1 MRCLHMLSTIAL
13 ILAAASAT
21 AQFGGPKIDIK
32 ATPSAESV
40 AAGTTAHVD
49 VAVTLEEGWHVN
61 ANKPLEDFLIATE
74 LTFPEDARYIV
85 NKVTYPEH
93 KLFTFAF
100 SPDPLAVYEH
110 AFSVGVDLDIAA
122 GAPAGDLAFQGT
134 LRYQACNDKQCA
146 PPKSVPVNFTLHVTA
161 AGETMPDAPNAAPSA
176 AVAPAATATP
186 EATSEAM
193 ATPDAAGDWAA
204 LLPAF
209 TVAGVQSGYTP
220 APAFVQF
227 LADAQSG
234 KADTGQN
241 YLAGSGLL
249 LMLLLVLAGGLALN
263 LTPCV
268 LPLIPINIAII
279 GAGARAGSKSRGF
292 ALGAMYGLGIALVY
306 GALGLVVVL
315 GFSNA
320 FGNLSAVWWFNLGIA
335 VFFVVLALAMFDL
348 LQIDFSSWQAK
359 FGIRKNEQ
367 GSFAVAFA
375 MGGISA
381 LLAGACVAP
390 VVIAV
395 ILQTQTL
402 YTQGNTA
409 ALLLPFLL
417 GVGMALPWPFAG
429 AGLSFLPKPGVWM
442 NRVKYVFGIFILGMA
457 AWYGYEGWKQYGQ
470 AHLEPTGTTV
480 DTHGWVTNLEA
491 GLAQAKAENKPVVID
506 FWATWC
512 KNCLVMD
519 ETTFQD
525 PAVLEAFEPFVK
537 IKFQAEDQ
545 SVSPAKEVL
554 EQFKVLGLP
563 TYIVLKPNS

>member
-1 MRCLHMLSTIAL
+1 MRYAWTLVTLMTL
-13 ILAAASAT
+13 LAAQAAV
-21 AQFGGPKIDIK
+21 AQFGAGPKMETK
-32 ATPSAESV
+32 AVAETDGVGAGGTVRVAISAN
-40 AAGTTAHVD
+40 
-49 VAVTLEEGWHVN
+49 LEEGWHVN
-61 ANKPLEDFLIATE
+61 ANKPLEEFLIPTE
-74 LTFPEDARYIV
+74 LTFPEDPRFTL
-85 NKVTYPEH
+85 KQVTYPEH

-100 SPDPLAVYEH
+100 SPEPLAVYEH
-110 AFSVGVDLDIAA
+110 NFTVYADLTIAA
-122 GAPAGDLAFQGT
+122 DAPVGDLPIEAS

-146 PPKSVPVNFTLHVTA
+146 PPKSVPVAIALRVLP
-161 AGETMPDAPNAAPSA
+161 AGETGAPQAPDAAPAPADAPAPAPDAPIVVEAAA
-176 AVAPAATATP
+176 ANWTALSKDF
-186 EATSEAM
+186 EI
-193 ATPDAAGDWAA
+193 
-204 LLPAF
+204 
-209 TVAGVQSGYTP
+209 AGVLSGY
-220 APAFVQF
+220 AVSADFIQF
-227 LADAQSG
+227 LEDAEAG
-234 KADTGQN
+234 RGTTGQN
-241 YLAGSGLL
+241 YLAGQGLW
-249 LMLLLVLAGGLALN
+249 LMLVLVLAGGLALN

-315 GFSNA
+315 GVSNA

-335 VFFVVLALAMFDL
+335 VFFVVLALAMFDIV
-348 LQIDFSSWQAK
+348 QIDFSRWQAK

-402 YTQGNTA
+402 YDQGNSL

-442 NRVKYVFGIFILGMA
+442 NRVKYGFGVFILVLAG
-457 AWYGYEGWKQYGQ
+457 WYGYEGWKQYGQ
-470 AHLEPTGTTV
+470 AHLEPKGTTV
-480 DTHGWVTNLEA
+480 DTHGWITNLEE
-491 GLAQAKAENKPVVID
+491 GLAKAKSENKPVVID

-512 KNCLVMD
+512 KNCIVMD
-519 ETTFQD
+519 ETTFQA
-525 PAVLEAFEPFVK
+525 PAVIETMERFVK
-537 IKFQAEDQ
+537 VKYQAEDPDA
-545 SVSPAKEVL
+545 SPAREVL
-554 EQFKVLGLP
+554 EHFKVLGLP
-563 TYIVLKPNS
+563 TYVVLKPKG